1 MTSHLLPT
9 SVLHRLVTGFVLGLH
24 APYGMVGGEK
34 LECSSHRL
42 AVRGLR
48 DEERTAP
55 AWLLLLA
62 AVVDGGRHRGGGGD
76 GGGGERGGVEDV
88 VDHLVID
95 VTLGSVFV
103 SRELQL

>member
-1 MTSHLLPT
+1 
-9 SVLHRLVTGFVLGLH
+9 
-24 APYGMVGGEK
+24 MVGGEK
-34 LECSSHRL
+34 LECSSLRL

-62 AVVDGGRHRGGGGD
+62 AVVDGGRHRGGGG
-76 GGGGERGGVEDV
+76 GGGERGGVEDV

>member
-1 MTSHLLPT
+1 MFLSSACCPRPQGRRENGS
-9 SVLHRLVTGFVLGLH
+9 SV
-24 APYGMVGGEK
+24 AP
-34 LECSSHRL
+34 
-42 AVRGLR
+42 
-48 DEERTAP
+48 
-55 AWLLLLA
+55 LLA